1 MSAKYIFVTGGVV
14 SSLGKGL
21 AAASIGALLE
31 SRGLRVNLMKFDPY
45 LNVDPGTMSP
55 FQHGEVFVTDDGAET
70 DLDLGHYERFTHA
83 HLSRDNNLTTGR
95 IYEQIITKERRG
107 DYLGKTV
114 QVIPHVTNEI
124 KNAMRKVAANV
135 DVAIVEIGGTVGD
148 IESLPFLEAIR
159 QMRQELGRENTVFVH
174 VTLVPWIAA
183 AQELKT
189 KPTQHSV
196 KELLSIGIQADIL
209 LCRTDRFLSR
219 EVKSKIA
226 AFCNVEDRA
235 VITAKDVDSIYE
247 CPLVFHQ
254 EGVDALA
261 LKYLHI
267 EAKEADLSKWQDLV
281 HRAYNPQDEVRIGI
295 VGKYVEYE
303 DSYKSLKEAL
313 THGALAKNLKLRVTW
328 IEAEGLESKHE
339 GDRSYES
346 QLAGFDGILVPGGFG
361 KRGIEGM
368 LNAIRYAR
376 ENNVPY
382 FGICLGMQ
390 TACIEFARNVCGLA
404 HANSS
409 EFDPAA
415 QHRIIYKLRELTGV
429 EEMGGTMRLGAWTC
443 ILQPDSIASNAYSQS
458 ANDLSSR
465 AEGEARSRGIS
476 MPADSAGLSQGIGT
490 VGGRGTASAVPLG
503 LNQNGGFSPGGSTGQ
518 SERDSHHQVLEISER
533 HRHRYEFN
541 REYEALL
548 TGAGL
553 RITGTT
559 PDATYVEIVE
569 IPTHPFFLGCQFHPE
584 FKSKPLEPHPLFRA
598 FIEAS
603 YGNRTRSSDEHQIE
617 VVTTTK

>member
-21 AAASIGALLE
+21 AAASIGCLLE
-31 SRGLRVNLMKFDPY
+31 ARGIKVNLMKFDPY

-83 HLSRDNNLTTGR
+83 KLTRDNNLTTGR

-124 KNAMRKVAANV
+124 KNAMRKVAAETEV
-135 DVAIVEIGGTVGD
+135 TIVEIGGTVGD

-159 QMRQELGRENTVFVH
+159 QMRQDLGRDNTVFVH
-174 VTLVPWIAA
+174 VTLIPWIAA

-196 KELLSIGIQADIL
+196 KEMLSIGIQPDIL
-209 LCRTDRFLSR
+209 LCRSDRPVPR
-219 EVKSKIA
+219 EMRSKIA
-226 AFCNVEDRA
+226 LFCNVEEAA
-235 VITAKDVDSIYE
+235 VIAARDVPSIYE
-247 CPLVFHQ
+247 VPLTFAA

-261 LKYLHI
+261 LKYLRI
-267 EAKEADLSKWQDLV
+267 DAKEPDLSKWQDIV
-281 HRAYNPQDEVRIGI
+281 RRAYNPKDEVSIGI

-313 THGALAKNLKLRVTW
+313 VHGALAHNLKLRVTW
-328 IEAEGLESKHE
+328 IEAEGLEA
-339 GDRSYES
+339 DDYAS
-346 QLAGFDGILVPGGFG
+346 QLEGFDGILVPGGFG

-376 ENNVPY
+376 ETGTPY

-390 TACIEFARNVCGLA
+390 TACIEYARNVCGLKE
-404 HANSS
+404 ANSG
-409 EFDPAA
+409 EFDPATP
-415 QHRIIYKLRELTGV
+415 HRIIYKLRELTGV
-429 EEMGGTMRLGAWTC
+429 EEMGGTMRLGAWDC
-443 ILQPDSIASNAYSQS
+443 VMEPGSLAAEAY
-458 ANDLSSR
+458 
-465 AEGEARSRGIS
+465 
-476 MPADSAGLSQGIGT
+476 GT
-490 VGGRGTASAVPLG
+490 T
-503 LNQNGGFSPGGSTGQ
+503 
-518 SERDSHHQVLEISER
+518 EISER

-569 IPTHPFFLGCQFHPE
+569 IPGHPFFLGCQFHPE
-584 FKSKPLEPHPLFRA
+584 FKSKPLEPHPLFRDFVA
-598 FIEAS
+598 AS
-603 YGNRTRSSDEHQIE
+603 YKNRLAQTTAATESQFEHNL
-617 VVTTTK
+617 

>member
-21 AAASIGALLE
+21 AAASIGCLLE
-31 SRGLRVNLMKFDPY
+31 ARGIKVNLMKFDPY

-83 HLSRDNNLTTGR
+83 RLTRDNNLTTGR

-124 KNAMRKVAANV
+124 KNAMRKVAA
-135 DVAIVEIGGTVGD
+135 DCDIAIVEIGGTVGD

-159 QMRQELGRENTVFVH
+159 QMRQDLGRDNTCFVH
-174 VTLVPWIAA
+174 VTLIPWIAA

-196 KELLSIGIQADIL
+196 KEMLSIGIQPDIL
-209 LCRTDRFLSR
+209 LCRSDRAVPR
-219 EVKSKIA
+219 EMRQKIA
-226 AFCNVEDRA
+226 LFCNVEEPA
-235 VITAKDVDSIYE
+235 VIAARDVASIYE
-247 CPLVFHQ
+247 VPLTFAA
-254 EGVDALA
+254 EGVDTLA
-261 LKYLHI
+261 LKYLRI
-267 EAKEADLSKWQDLV
+267 ESKAPDLARWQEIV
-281 HRAYNPQDEVRIGI
+281 HRAYHPKDEVSIAI

-313 THGALAKNLKLRVTW
+313 VHGALAHNLKLRVTW
-328 IEAEGLESKHE
+328 IEAEGLETRDSE
-339 GDRSYES
+339 GRPTSEYVA
-346 QLAGFDGILVPGGFG
+346 QLEGFDGILVPGGFG

-376 ENNVPY
+376 ETDTPY

-390 TACIEFARNVCGLA
+390 TACIEYARNVCGLKD
-404 HANSS
+404 ANSG
-409 EFDPAA
+409 EFDPATPY
-415 QHRIIYKLRELTGV
+415 RIIYKLRELTGV
-429 EEMGGTMRLGAWTC
+429 EEMGGTMRLGAWDC
-443 ILQPDSIASNAYSQS
+443 VLEPDSLAAKAY
-458 ANDLSSR
+458 
-465 AEGEARSRGIS
+465 GV
-476 MPADSAGLSQGIGT
+476 T
-490 VGGRGTASAVPLG
+490 
-503 LNQNGGFSPGGSTGQ
+503 
-518 SERDSHHQVLEISER
+518 EISER

-541 REYEALL
+541 REYEAVL
-548 TGAGL
+548 TGGGL

-584 FKSKPLEPHPLFRA
+584 FKSKPLEPHPIFRD
-598 FIEAS
+598 FIAAS
-603 YGNRTRSSDEHQIE
+603 YQNHLRLAPELIAEDARTSGQ
-617 VVTTTK
+617 